1 MSSNNDE
8 IQSKLRSAIEA
19 ARAGERDRARRLLE
33 QVLAE
38 DDANEVAWLWMASVV
53 NTLPE
58 RRSSLERVLEINP
71 ENARAQEALQR
82 LNAEEGV
89 PTISEDELRARERLA
104 QQQRPT
110 PARTATRSRRAATP
124 PPRLPADEAPRRSSV
139 SLLIWLAALV
149 ALIVLAVIALPPLIN
164 SLQAPEPTPTID
176 FAALAT
182 ATDTPTPGPTNT
194 PLPTSTNLPRE
205 MITSQATLPPTF
217 TPTFTP
223 TATIT
228 LTPSPEPLALEAFE
242 VIYTSLNRGTTQ
254 PDAYLMRADG
264 SAESFLLAQAR
275 DVAFAPDGDRLAFIR
290 DVEDVPQIF
299 IVSFGDLENPTQIT
313 TLEAPDTASPSW
325 SPGGARIVFS
335 SSHNSDSEDLWI
347 IDADGSNL
355 TRLTQDEFYDRKPHW
370 SPAADEILFM
380 SERATPFQS
389 QIFRV
394 TLPDAEAGTE
404 AEFRQMTVSGNNYDP
419 RWSQDGQSFVYV
431 TDRFGKSDLIVSD
444 REGFGTSLISTEL
457 GEGEN
462 RSPALSPDNQWV
474 AFVSN
479 REGAF
484 QTFVLNVDGLRLQRI
499 TDNLRQDQA
508 IIFRPTDLRSLR

>member
-1 MSSNNDE
+1 LSSNSDE
-8 IQSKLRSAIEA
+8 LQNKLRTAIEA
-19 ARAGERDRARRLLE
+19 ARAGDRDRARRLLE

-38 DDANEVAWLWMASVV
+38 DDSSEVAWLWMASVV
-53 NTLPE
+53 NTIPE

-71 ENARAQEALQR
+71 GNERALEALQR
-82 LNAEEGV
+82 LNAEEATGGV
-89 PTISEDELRARERLA
+89 SEAELRARQRIMPD
-104 QQQRPT
+104 QRP
-110 PARTATRSRRAATP
+110 PAARRVAS
-124 PPRLPADEAPRRSSV
+124 PPRLPVDEVPRRSGV
-139 SLLIWLAALV
+139 SLVIWLAVLV
-149 ALIVLAVIALPPLIN
+149 GLAILALILVPPLLN
-164 SLQAPEPTPTID
+164 TLQAPAPTATLSA
-176 FAALAT
+176 AALAT
-182 ATDTPTPGPTNT
+182 STDTPTPGPTDT
-194 PLPTSTNLPRE
+194 PAPTNTNLPRE

-223 TATIT
+223 TPTRT
-228 LTPSPEPLALEAFE
+228 LTPTPEPLALEVFE
-242 VIYTSLNRGTTQ
+242 VMYTSLNRGTTQ

-275 DVAFAPDGDRLAFIR
+275 DIAFAPDGDRLAFIR

-313 TLEAPDTASPSW
+313 QLEAADTASPSW
-325 SPGGARIVFS
+325 SPDGGQIVFS

-347 IDADGSNL
+347 INADGSDL

-370 SPAADEILFM
+370 SPVANEILFM

-394 TLPDAEAGTE
+394 TLPDAESGTA

-479 REGAF
+479 RDGRF
-484 QTFVLNVDGLRLQRI
+484 QTYVLNVDGLQLQRI
-499 TDNLRQDQA
+499 TDNLRQDQT
-508 IIFRPTDLRSLR
+508 IIFRPTDLRDLR